1 MENVVVVGCCGGRGE
16 AEEAT
21 EEEDTFVPVCRF
33 FAGGFPINDDRGLS
47 LFVSSLPKPLLL
59 LLLLL
64 SSLSSLLWLLLLYLA
79 TIAFVFGLVVAKG
92 KSWNVGPRFAAEE
105 HVCGW
110 HQDEIR

>member
-1 MENVVVVGCCGGRGE
+1 MENVVVVGCCDGRGE
-16 AEEAT
+16 TEEAT

-64 SSLSSLLWLLLLYLA
+64 SWSSLLLLLLLYLA
-79 TIAFVFGLVVAKG
+79 TTAFVFGLVVAKG